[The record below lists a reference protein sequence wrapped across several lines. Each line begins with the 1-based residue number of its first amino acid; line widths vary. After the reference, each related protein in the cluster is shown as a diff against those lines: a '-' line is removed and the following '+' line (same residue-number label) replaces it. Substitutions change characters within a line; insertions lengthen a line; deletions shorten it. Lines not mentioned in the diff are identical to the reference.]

1 MFQTFCT
8 QIKNLVTTKQKS
20 TGKTCNN
27 NKKRQEKK
35 LKKTT
40 TLKQQTHTREKKL
53 FSLENTQSNQKTKD
67 KMTHGC
73 HPKRKWTELTNQ
85 RHRVAEW
92 ITKQN
97 PNISCLQEI
106 HLSYKA
112 KYRLK
117 VKMWKMILQVNGI
130 QRKAGVAI
138 FKTDFK
144 TEKGSKRQR

>member
-67 KMTHGC
+67 KMAIENLHTSIITLNVNRLNS
-73 HPKRKWTELTNQ
+73 PIK
-85 RHRVAEW
+85 RHRVADW
-92 ITKQN
+92 IKKK
-97 PNISCLQEI
+97 PKI
-106 HLSYKA
+106 
-112 KYRLK
+112 
-117 VKMWKMILQVNGI
+117 
-130 QRKAGVAI
+130 
-138 FKTDFK
+138 
-144 TEKGSKRQR
+144 